1 MRAHRCSESAGPQAR
16 AHALGRIVARG
27 RFAGERTVLV
37 VDDLHLETK
46 PPLLMPLHALGA
58 GATFSD
64 DARVLVVA
72 SARRR
77 VGAVRLPPRPAISGR
92 ATL

>member
-1 MRAHRCSESAGPQAR
+1 MPWVASWLADASRANGRCSSSTTSTGKR
-16 AHALGRIVARG
+16 KS
-27 RFAGERTVLV
+27 T
-37 VDDLHLETK
+37 
-46 PPLLMPLHALGA
+46 LLMPLHALGA
-58 GATFSD
+58 GAPFSD

-77 VGAVRLPPRPAISGR
+77 VGAVRLPPRPATSGR